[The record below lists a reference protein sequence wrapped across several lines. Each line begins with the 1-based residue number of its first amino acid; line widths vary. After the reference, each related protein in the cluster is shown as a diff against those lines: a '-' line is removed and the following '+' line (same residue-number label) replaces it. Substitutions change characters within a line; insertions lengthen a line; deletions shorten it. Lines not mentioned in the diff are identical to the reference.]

1 MNHKA
6 VTRFAPSPTGFMH
19 IGHAFAAF
27 FAAEKARS
35 SGGSFL
41 LRIEDIDQSRC
52 RANYLDGIY
61 EDLEWLGLN
70 WEYPVRLQSNN
81 MDDYQKALD
90 KLKRQGIIY
99 PCFCTR
105 KEIKAEIKRAGG
117 APHGM
122 EGTVYPGLC
131 RALTPVLR
139 EKKLNSGLPYAFR
152 LDVKKA
158 LKLVGE
164 LTWTDL
170 IMGEQKVEPYEL
182 GDIVIARKDTP
193 TSYHLAVTVDDAIQ
207 GVTLVTRGEDLS
219 LSTSIHRL
227 IQSLLD
233 LQPPTYY
240 HHQLLKG
247 PNGTKL
253 SKRDETMT
261 IRSLRHS
268 GKTPEDIKKM
278 VGIKN

>member
-1 MNHKA
+1 MRDA
-6 VTRFAPSPTGFMH
+6 VVTRFAPSPTGFLH
-19 IGHAFAAF
+19 IGHAYAAF
-27 FAAEKARS
+27 FAAEKAKS
-35 SGGSFL
+35 SGGTFL

-52 RANYLDGIY
+52 RDIYLDGIY
-61 EDLEWLGLN
+61 KDLEWLGLH
-70 WEYPVRLQSNN
+70 WEHPIRFQSNN

-117 APHGM
+117 APHG
-122 EGTVYPGLC
+122 EEETVYPGLC
-131 RALTPVLR
+131 RTLTPEIR
-139 EKKLNSGLPYAFR
+139 EKKLNSALPYAFR
-152 LDVKKA
+152 LNVKKA

-164 LTWTDL
+164 LTWTDV
-170 IMGEQKVEPYEL
+170 IKGKQKVEPSGL

-193 TSYHLAVTVDDAIQ
+193 TSYHLAVTIDDAIQ

-227 IQSLLD
+227 IQSLLG
-233 LQPPTYY
+233 LEAPTYY
-240 HHQLLKG
+240 HHRLFMG
-247 PNGTKL
+247 SNGTKL

-261 IRSLRHS
+261 IRFLRHS
-268 GKTPEDIKKM
+268 GKTPEDIKRM
-278 VGIKN
+278 VGM